1 MNENIQELKDG
12 KLKEY
17 EEKYKKIHEL
27 QVKEISET
35 QDQKYQNAL
44 TKIKTD
50 LTSKITKINSEI
62 VKEQQKYR
70 EEVTVKFEKMMLK
83 EQKKI

>member
-1 MNENIQELKDG
+1 MNENIQELKDN

-62 VKEQQKYR
+62 VK
-70 EEVTVKFEKMMLK
+70 
-83 EQKKI
+83 

>member
-1 MNENIQELKDG
+1 MNENIQELKDN

-27 QVKEISET
+27 QIKEITET

-50 LTSKITKINSEI
+50 LASKITKINSEI
-62 VKEQQKYR
+62 VK
-70 EEVTVKFEKMMLK
+70 
-83 EQKKI
+83 